1 MTKKTFIRNA
11 AAAAVLAAIAAAPA
25 WADDV
30 TVTTQVT
37 ASIPASSDTWPDN
50 ITITGPHLN
59 APRTYTDTAPAAVLL
74 PSGGSI
80 SITGT
85 ESVTI
90 ANSGIAASGTSQT
103 AYSNGYVIATS
114 DDAAASTED
123 SEVDYTGAVNGGSV
137 DIETGTGGTI
147 SILRRDS
154 GTVSQYQAAVLLT
167 NAETADQDLTL
178 TINGTNAASSVT
190 VNGGIYLA
198 GPNTSGLINLTGAG
212 SSLTGGVYALSGA
225 SAVVNL
231 KGEGS
236 VINDVSRGMRQID
249 ADGQASDGTA
259 SSVTLYTGAGTEL
272 DSYVTISDGAT
283 GTVTVDGT
291 WTGRLTIGHYDEDS
305 VKTEATVTVNGTW
318 SGDTHSLGSN
328 NSLTLNL
335 NGVWDPGYD
344 EGIMARNDD
353 SDAAG
358 STVLFTIAAAQA
370 SDASKPAYFHGLLDA
385 EGNAVITVIDNGEFT
400 GDAWGGYEASGG
412 TVNVT
417 VNGTW
422 TGNAIAGSDKYL
434 FQDSE
439 AEEEAYSGTGAVT
452 VTIGKTGVWKTAGQ
466 TAEADEEDPY
476 YTWWYAPRSVATESS
491 PLTVTGSGAWD
502 GGVRVTGGAAAD
514 ITIGEGGSLSNT
526 ILSTEETASVTDGTL
541 SVTDLGT
548 WTGNAVAS
556 GASASLT
563 TAVGGVWN
571 GNLTAADGAAAAF
584 STLSGG
590 TWTGDASLTG
600 AGTSG
605 TGTIAG
611 TWNGNLVTSDSAS
624 AVLTV
629 ADGGVW
635 NGNVTADTG
644 SASVTVNGTW
654 NGTVKSAEASQSTS
668 TVSLFRV
675 LAATVSQ
682 ASAVGVDLTLG
693 STGNWNVPG
702 DASVRNLTL
711 AGGTVTF
718 PTPVDAASFTGT
730 TVTVTGDYTSDG
742 GTLVMNTVLAGDGS
756 ASDKLAVEGST
767 SGTTKVKIQNV
778 GGAGAQTADGIEM
791 ITVVGDSAG
800 TFETADTVRAGA
812 YVYSLTQNGK
822 NWYLTSLLSP
832 EPTPLTPDTTDITRH
847 AVRPEMGSFATNLY
861 AANTMFAMKLSDRLG
876 ETAFS
881 DALKTDK
888 NSGNV
893 WIRTAGGHTRH
904 EMADGENTT
913 RGNWG
918 LVQMG
923 GDLVSWPT
931 SGSHRMHVGLMA
943 GYAHESAKTGS
954 SVVNYQSKG
963 KVSGYS
969 VGIYGTWMNQKPEG
983 SGPYADT
990 WLMWSRFRNTV
1001 SSGNYTDTDTY
1012 HSKGFTWSIEG
1023 GYTFPLKDWRG
1034 DDGTDN
1040 AVRLQLQ
1047 AQMIRMGVRDG
1058 AWTDAIGST
1067 VQGIGAGNVRTR
1079 VGLKLYHQ
1087 FTNDAKDR
1095 AWKPFIGLNW
1105 YHDTKAF
1112 GARIAGVADHIDGGR
1127 NFGEVKLGVEGKVK
1141 KNWNVWGFAGYQQG
1155 REGFRNLEALVGM
1168 KYLF

>member
-668 TVSLFRV
+668 TVLLFRV

-730 TVTVTGDYTSDG
+730 TVTVTGDYTSDS

-791 ITVVGDSAG
+791 ITVAGDSAG

-1023 GYTFPLKDWRG
+1023 GYTFPLKDWRD

>member
-30 TVTTQVT
+30 TVTEQVT
-37 ASIPASSDTWPDN
+37 ESIPASDDDTAPDN
-50 ITITGPHLN
+50 VTITGPHLN
-59 APRTYTDTAPAAVLL
+59 APRTTDTAPAAVLL

-103 AYSNGYVIATS
+103 AYSNGFVIATS
-114 DDAAASTED
+114 DDAAVSSED

-167 NAETADQDLTL
+167 NAENADQDLTL

-212 SSLTGGVYALSGA
+212 SSLTGGVYALGGA

-236 VINDVSRGMRQID
+236 VIHDVNRGMRQIE
-249 ADGQASDGTA
+249 ADGRASDGTA

-318 SGDTHSLGSN
+318 SGDAHSLGSN

-344 EGIMARNDD
+344 DGIMARNDD
-353 SDAAG
+353 FDAAG
-358 STVLFTIAAAQA
+358 STVLLTIAAAQA

-385 EGNAVITVIDNGEFT
+385 EDNAVITVIDNGEFT
-400 GDAWGGYEASGG
+400 GDAWGGYESSGG

-439 AEEEAYSGTGAVT
+439 SEEEAYSGTGAVT

-466 TAEADEEDPY
+466 TVEADEDDPY

-491 PLTVTGSGAWD
+491 PLTVKDDGAWYGSADVRYGGTLDVTIGEGALWTYETDTMEVCIEDNCDPTTKTFTKTDLSGAAQLKVQDDGTWIEGVTLTDDGTAGNIVIGKTGTWSHPEVKEDDTETDLVLNSLAAVSGGAALTVTNDGVMTGFLTADGAGTAPSSITVSGSGAWD
-502 GGVRVTGGAAAD
+502 GGITVTGGATAD
-514 ITIGEGGSLSNT
+514 ITIGAGGSFQNT
-526 ILSTEETASVTDGTL
+526 ILSSQETASVTDGTL

-548 WTGNAVAS
+548 WTGNAEAS
-556 GASASLT
+556 GSSASLT
-563 TAVGGVWN
+563 TAVSGVWN

-584 STLSGG
+584 STVSGG

-600 AGTSG
+600 AGTAG

-629 ADGGVW
+629 ANGGVW

-654 NGTVKSAEASQSTS
+654 NGTVKAAEASGSTS

-675 LAATVSQ
+675 LAAAVPQ

-718 PTPVDAASFTGT
+718 PTPADTASFTGT
-730 TVTVTGDYTSDG
+730 TGTVTGDYVSDG

-778 GGAGAQTADGIEM
+778 GGAGAQTTDGIEM
-791 ITVVGDSAG
+791 ITVAGDSAG

-812 YVYSLTQNGK
+812 YVLASLRTGRTGTSRVYSALSL
-822 NWYLTSLLSP
+822 YLIL
-832 EPTPLTPDTTDITRH
+832 
-847 AVRPEMGSFATNLY
+847 
-861 AANTMFAMKLSDRLG
+861 
-876 ETAFS
+876 
-881 DALKTDK
+881 
-888 NSGNV
+888 
-893 WIRTAGGHTRH
+893 
-904 EMADGENTT
+904 
-913 RGNWG
+913 
-918 LVQMG
+918 
-923 GDLVSWPT
+923 
-931 SGSHRMHVGLMA
+931 
-943 GYAHESAKTGS
+943 
-954 SVVNYQSKG
+954 
-963 KVSGYS
+963 
-969 VGIYGTWMNQKPEG
+969 
-983 SGPYADT
+983 
-990 WLMWSRFRNTV
+990 
-1001 SSGNYTDTDTY
+1001 
-1012 HSKGFTWSIEG
+1012 
-1023 GYTFPLKDWRG
+1023 
-1034 DDGTDN
+1034 
-1040 AVRLQLQ
+1040 
-1047 AQMIRMGVRDG
+1047 
-1058 AWTDAIGST
+1058 
-1067 VQGIGAGNVRTR
+1067 
-1079 VGLKLYHQ
+1079 
-1087 FTNDAKDR
+1087 
-1095 AWKPFIGLNW
+1095 
-1105 YHDTKAF
+1105 
-1112 GARIAGVADHIDGGR
+1112 RIPR
-1127 NFGEVKLGVEGKVK
+1127 
-1141 KNWNVWGFAGYQQG
+1141 
-1155 REGFRNLEALVGM
+1155 
-1168 KYLF
+1168 